1 MSFLELVFAMT
12 KLVEDFVNKAK
23 KYYYR
28 VALLSYCCT
37 KCNGLLDMYAES
49 RCQCRECEFQ
59 FDPTVEFQ
67 TCPDCCGK
75 VILLI
80 RRHHC
85 QSCGRDINSKFTFDN
100 LMVGWLTLAESAFI
114 SQEVDLMDQDAME
127 TWGFYL
133 RTRYLAYPGMLKWW
147 SETKGSFVPAAQ
159 LWVEEQIRRTDMNSD
174 FWGIK

>member
-1 MSFLELVFAMT
+1 MNWDAISAMGEVVGAIAVVLSLLYVAAQVRHGATTAANSTTPENYASAAEYLASMADSPNREIVLKALVGYEEL
-12 KLVEDFVNKAK
+12 
-23 KYYYR
+23 
-28 VALLSYCCT
+28 
-37 KCNGLLDMYAES
+37 G
-49 RCQCRECEFQ
+49 
-59 FDPTVEFQ
+59 P
-67 TCPDCCGK
+67 PD
-75 VILLI
+75 
-80 RRHHC
+80 
-85 QSCGRDINSKFTFDN
+85 KFTFDN

-159 LWVEEQIRRTDMNSD
+159 LWVEEQISRTDMNSD